1 MILLRFRFSNPVL
14 RTSNFSNSY
23 VALTA
28 LEERRV
34 GSILVYRSSSLDDFL
49 LAPIHPPLIALS
61 GPSINIRGGLLT
73 S

>member
-1 MILLRFRFSNPVL
+1 MILLRFRFSNPAL

-23 VALTA
+23 MALTE
-28 LEERRV
+28 LEEMRV
-34 GSILVYRSSSLDDFL
+34 ESILGYRPSSLDDFL
-49 LAPIHPPLIALS
+49 LAPIHPPLIALY